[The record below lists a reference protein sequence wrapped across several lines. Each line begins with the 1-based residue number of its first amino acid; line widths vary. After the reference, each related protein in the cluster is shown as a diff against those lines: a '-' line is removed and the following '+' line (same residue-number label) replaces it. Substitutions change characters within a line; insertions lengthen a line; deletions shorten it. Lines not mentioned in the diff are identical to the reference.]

1 MYAGGQ
7 FIKITKSN
15 YPSLIVQKMDC
26 NELLVS
32 IIEFNGDYTIVDTK
46 IDDIKL
52 LYLPPEEELF
62 VISSFGDWY
71 YEHHQLLYTE
81 IIIKN
86 IKI

>member
-1 MYAGGQ
+1 MYAVGQ
-7 FIKITKSN
+7 FIKISKSN
-15 YPSLIVQKMDC
+15 YPSLIVQKMDY

-32 IIEFNGDYTIVDTK
+32 ILEFNGDYTIVDSE
-46 IDDIKL
+46 IDHINL

-62 VISSFGDWY
+62 IISCFGDWY
-71 YEHHQLLYTE
+71 YNQHQLLYNE

>member
-1 MYAGGQ
+1 MYAIGQ

-15 YPSLIVQKMDC
+15 YPSLIVQKMKQ

-32 IIEFNGDYTIVDTK
+32 IIEFNGDYTIVDTQ

-62 VISSFGDWY
+62 IISSFGDWY
-71 YEHHQLLYTE
+71 YNHYQLLYNE

-86 IKI
+86 IKL

>member
-1 MYAGGQ
+1 MYAVGQ

-15 YPSLIVQKMDC
+15 YPSLIVKKMEN

-32 IIEFNGDYTIVDTK
+32 ILEFNGDYTIVDTET
-46 IDDIKL
+46 DDINL

-62 VISSFGDWY
+62 IISCFGDWY
-71 YEHHQLLYTE
+71 YEHHKLLYNE

>member
-1 MYAGGQ
+1 MYAVGQ

-15 YPSLIVQKMDC
+15 YPSLIVQKMDH

-32 IIEFNGDYTIVDTK
+32 ILEFNGDYTIVDTET
-46 IDDIKL
+46 DDIKL

-62 VISSFGDWY
+62 VISCFGDWY
-71 YEHHQLLYTE
+71 YEHHKLLYNE

>member
-1 MYAGGQ
+1 MYAVGQ

-15 YPSLIVQKMDC
+15 YPSLIVQKPFL
-26 NELLVS
+26 NILLVS
-32 IIEFNGDYTIVDTK
+32 IVEFNGDYTFVDTE
-46 IDDIKL
+46 IDDIEL

-62 VISSFGDWY
+62 IISSFGDWY